1 MVKTTIAVNS
11 PDRYRNVTGLP
22 RRGGPASLWRACLA
36 VNKLATKKEL
46 SLASLRIITAYN
58 YHSLTF
64 TNK

>member
-1 MVKTTIAVNS
+1 MVKTTIAGNS

-22 RRGGPASLWRACLA
+22 RCGGPASPWRACLA
-36 VNKLATKKEL
+36 VNELAIKKEP

-58 YHSLTF
+58 YRSLTF